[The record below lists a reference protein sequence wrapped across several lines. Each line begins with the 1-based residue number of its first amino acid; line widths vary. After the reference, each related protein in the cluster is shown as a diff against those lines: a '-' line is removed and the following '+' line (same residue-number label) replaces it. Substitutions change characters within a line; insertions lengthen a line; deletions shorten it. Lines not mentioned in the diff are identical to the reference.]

1 MLPRLPSIF
10 RRLLFLAAFV
20 AVLAIDSASAQKSE
34 ANTANTPRY
43 DLKTEAKMKGIVE
56 ELKLPAKEREKEA
69 AHLLLKNG
77 TDTLDVYLCPKA
89 FLDDLGV
96 SFKKGDEIN
105 LTGSKVKQGAADLI
119 LAREVVK
126 GSDTLVLRDD
136 KGIPVWNWRR

>member
-20 AVLAIDSASAQKSE
+20 AVLAIDSVSAQKSE

-69 AHLLLKNG
+69 AVCQKLQV
-77 TDTLDVYLCPKA
+77 T
-89 FLDDLGV
+89 
-96 SFKKGDEIN
+96 
-105 LTGSKVKQGAADLI
+105 VK
-119 LAREVVK
+119 
-126 GSDTLVLRDD
+126 
-136 KGIPVWNWRR
+136 